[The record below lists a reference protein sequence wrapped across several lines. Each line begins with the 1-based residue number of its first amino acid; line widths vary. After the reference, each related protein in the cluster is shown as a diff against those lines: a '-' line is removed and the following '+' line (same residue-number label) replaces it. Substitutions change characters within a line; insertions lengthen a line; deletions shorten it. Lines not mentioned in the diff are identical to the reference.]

1 MPIHLPPL
9 SRRQF
14 LGASLAGGF
23 GLLSGDRLCGAEP
36 QVDPDRFVLL
46 ADTHIAGNRELVA
59 RGTNM
64 FENLRQSC
72 REMGELA
79 TRPAGLMIA
88 GDCAYSAGE
97 SADYA
102 VLWESLQPLR
112 DQGIAL
118 HLALGNHD
126 HRQRFLEAL
135 PPDAQ
140 ATDGVRD
147 RHILKIAT
155 PRANWFVLDSLD
167 KTLQTPGTLGQAQ
180 LDWLARTL
188 DQATDKPA
196 LLLFHHH
203 PDSQPK
209 ISGLTD
215 TRGLLEIVGPRR
227 HVKAMFFGHTHVFNV
242 RQEDGVT
249 LVNLP
254 PVAYTFAPVMPNGWV
269 DLQVRDNGAT
279 LRLNCLEP
287 KHLMHR
293 REIDLP
299 WRA

>member
-1 MPIHLPPL
+1 L
-9 SRRQF
+9 SRRRF
-14 LGASLAGGF
+14 LGVSLTGGL
-23 GLLSGDRLCGAEP
+23 GLLAGDRLYGAEP

-46 ADTHIAGNRELVA
+46 ADTHIAGNRALVA

-72 REMGELA
+72 RQVAELPA
-79 TRPAGLMIA
+79 RPAGLMIA

-97 SADYA
+97 IADYA

-112 DQGIAL
+112 EQGMAL

-126 HRQRFLEAL
+126 HRQRCLETL
-135 PPDAQ
+135 PADAQ

-147 RHILKIAT
+147 RHILKIPT
-155 PRANWFVLDSLD
+155 PRANWFVLDSLE
-167 KTLQTPGTLGQAQ
+167 KTLQTPGRLGQEQ

-188 DQATDKPA
+188 DQAVDKPA
-196 LLLFHHH
+196 LLLFHHQ

-209 ISGLTD
+209 TSGLTD
-215 TRGLLEIVGPRR
+215 TRALLEVVGPRR
-227 HVKAMFFGHTHVFNV
+227 QVKAMFFGHTHVFDM
-242 RQEDGVT
+242 RQEEGVT

-254 PVAYTFAPVMPNGWV
+254 PVAYTFTPVMPNGWV
-269 DLQVRDNGAT
+269 DLQVRENGAT
-279 LRLNCLEP
+279 LRVNCLDP
-287 KHLMHR
+287 KHLLHG